1 MPTRLFS
8 AHDMARISSAE
19 CAGCGACCRGM
30 GDTIVLDP
38 YDIWQLT
45 AGTGKPF
52 QALLGNCLDL
62 HVEEGVILPHLM
74 MRKDTESCT
83 FLGPDGRCTIHEFRP
98 GICRLYPLGRSWEN
112 GDFTYILQVNE
123 CSHCTGAK
131 VRVKKWIGIPDLAR
145 YEEFCRSW
153 HHFLEQVRGFLAQ
166 NDPEGTLRRQ
176 ICVELLRRFYLTPWT
191 DDDFYA
197 EYGGRLKDARRS
209 LGFAV

>member
-1 MPTRLFS
+1 MPTRLYS

-83 FLGPDGRCTIHEFRP
+83 FLGPDGRCTIHAFRP
-98 GICRLYPLGRSWEN
+98 GICRLFPLGRQYDGPKTSYFIVEGGCVN
-112 GDFTYILQVNE
+112 GRLSKVTRLAAEPSEEVQRSINLYFLRTFYMTPYESAYEPPCEQ
-123 CSHCTGAK
+123 TGGPSCEPTGGPAK
-131 VRVKKWIGIPDLAR
+131 A
-145 YEEFCRSW
+145 
-153 HHFLEQVRGFLAQ
+153 
-166 NDPEGTLRRQ
+166 
-176 ICVELLRRFYLTPWT
+176 
-191 DDDFYA
+191 FYA
-197 EYGGRLKDARRS
+197 ELDRRIS
-209 LGFAV
+209 EFEKAVL